1 MYYCIARKFDRELNL
16 VVRVETATLKYT
28 KIILYTTRND
38 VMPALVLLALSTS
51 SGISGL
57 FIKER
62 CCLSLQVLEQSHEF
76 KKQKLAAC

>member
-16 VVRVETATLKYT
+16 AVRVETATLKYA

-51 SGISGL
+51 SGPLCGCIC
-57 FIKER
+57 R
-62 CCLSLQVLEQSHEF
+62 
-76 KKQKLAAC
+76 